1 MRELKLKLLE
11 KVMVQICYVVT
22 LISACFG
29 ALTLIFG
36 FGSAR
41 SAPQEAAAAALAIA
55 LAVIPYV
62 FSRCVQISS
71 DRKSSKR
78 RHEELLEVMRSKS
91 NSIPASTDPL
101 APMVAR
107 TDWQ

>member
-1 MRELKLKLLE
+1 
-11 KVMVQICYVVT
+11 MVQLCYVVT

-29 ALTLIFG
+29 ALTLMFG
-36 FGSAR
+36 FSGAQ

-62 FSRCVQISS
+62 FSRCVQITS
-71 DRKSSKR
+71 DRRSSQK
-78 RHEELLEVMRSKS
+78 RHEELMEAVRSKS
-91 NSIPASTDPL
+91 NLGPASTDPA
-101 APMVAR
+101 APTVAR